1 MQPSS
6 QLSRAVQHGADD
18 ALRVVMLSQLR
29 SVGLDRLAR
38 VLHVAAGRP
47 ELLADLFDGRAR
59 SAAGELG
66 LSDSAV
72 QHLRSGRRLIEQRS
86 RTIVDRFQ
94 QLGVAVLW
102 PGHPDYPRTLLE
114 QEGDGLPPLLF
125 CAGDPTL
132 LQRPKAAVI
141 NSHKSERL
149 DPRARWVEI
158 TLALFEQLGKRKYCL
173 LSGSD
178 LRHYDLPRFKAVKD
192 QAAVIHVL
200 DTDLLHW
207 HDAKQSHD
215 GTLVVTAIPPQQG
228 PRPRAARMQLR
239 DRLLLALADVAVAV
253 EVRKGGVMERE
264 GLAALKRGRRLAVAR
279 LAPFTTATAGNKTLL
294 GSGAQPFTPDATGES
309 LDRLLGAP
317 PSAAAQPAEDTV
329 ARRQRLGQFFT
340 PPEVAAFTWDVVEML
355 LPKPKHGG
363 ASRLAIDPAVGEG
376 VFLRAA
382 LERGW
387 PADHLIGVDT
397 DATLETAWSR
407 LFAEQPEI
415 GLHVAD
421 GLLDHPWLGIG
432 PDQFDVVI
440 GNPPFGGEGLRRLEL
455 LLTPPKPDRA
465 ARQQSLF
472 GGGEVQ
478 EPQADLWESQRQAV
492 REQAPALEQLARA
505 VVRQY
510 ESWRLSRV
518 TTAEI
523 ESGDEVESNAEN
535 GNGSD
540 TLPGITVKRG
550 ADRVRQIAE
559 EFNIDQLIFRWGAP
573 LSSKEIAT
581 LKRLSTFPIEILFAE
596 RFVQLCKPNGIVAAV
611 LPDGIFASAKTL
623 PFRNWLMERTEL
635 KAVIS
640 LPQELFTGVG
650 AKAKTSILFLRK
662 YTQRERQE
670 VLALKEQSA
679 APCVPHPK
687 TLTRRVLL
695 TSQGSAAAQV
705 PLDVYLSDAKRAL
718 LDLGRGQSDR

>member
-6 QLSRAVQHGADD
+6 RSSRAADRLAGE

-47 ELLADLFDGRAR
+47 DLLADLFDGRAR

-72 QHLRSGRRLIEQRS
+72 QHLHSGRRLIEQRS

-125 CAGDPTL
+125 CGGDLTL
-132 LQRPKAAVI
+132 LQRPTAAVI

-149 DPRARWVEI
+149 DPHARWVEI
-158 TLALFEQLGKRKYCL
+158 TLALFEQFGRRKYCL
-173 LSGSD
+173 LTGSE

-192 QAAVIHVL
+192 QTALIHVL

-207 HDAKQSHD
+207 HDAKQSND
-215 GTLVVTAIPPQQG
+215 GALVVTAIPPQRG

-294 GSGAQPFTPDATGES
+294 HSGAQPFTPDATGES

-317 PSAAAQPAEDTV
+317 PTAAAQPTEDTI

-382 LERGW
+382 LP
-387 PADHLIGVDT
+387 PA
-397 DATLETAWSR
+397 
-407 LFAEQPEI
+407 P
-415 GLHVAD
+415 
-421 GLLDHPWLGIG
+421 
-432 PDQFDVVI
+432 
-440 GNPPFGGEGLRRLEL
+440 
-455 LLTPPKPDRA
+455 
-465 ARQQSLF
+465 
-472 GGGEVQ
+472 
-478 EPQADLWESQRQAV
+478 
-492 REQAPALEQLARA
+492 
-505 VVRQY
+505 
-510 ESWRLSRV
+510 
-518 TTAEI
+518 
-523 ESGDEVESNAEN
+523 
-535 GNGSD
+535 
-540 TLPGITVKRG
+540 
-550 ADRVRQIAE
+550 
-559 EFNIDQLIFRWGAP
+559 
-573 LSSKEIAT
+573 
-581 LKRLSTFPIEILFAE
+581 
-596 RFVQLCKPNGIVAAV
+596 
-611 LPDGIFASAKTL
+611 
-623 PFRNWLMERTEL
+623 
-635 KAVIS
+635 
-640 LPQELFTGVG
+640 
-650 AKAKTSILFLRK
+650 
-662 YTQRERQE
+662 
-670 VLALKEQSA
+670 
-679 APCVPHPK
+679 
-687 TLTRRVLL
+687 
-695 TSQGSAAAQV
+695 
-705 PLDVYLSDAKRAL
+705 
-718 LDLGRGQSDR
+718 